1 MSLFASIN
9 VAVGV
14 TLLAGDLAHQ
24 CPVWCNIN
32 TRLWLQVPVS
42 SNVRLTLICVIY
54 LSEEVA
60 WCDDVGNYCFVV
72 LEIELKQTTMIPVVA
87 ITIIIIIVAVGDGR
101 IPLVIELVGY

>member
-1 MSLFASIN
+1 M
-9 VAVGV
+9 
-14 TLLAGDLAHQ
+14 
-24 CPVWCNIN
+24 
-32 TRLWLQVPVS
+32 
-42 SNVRLTLICVIY
+42 IY